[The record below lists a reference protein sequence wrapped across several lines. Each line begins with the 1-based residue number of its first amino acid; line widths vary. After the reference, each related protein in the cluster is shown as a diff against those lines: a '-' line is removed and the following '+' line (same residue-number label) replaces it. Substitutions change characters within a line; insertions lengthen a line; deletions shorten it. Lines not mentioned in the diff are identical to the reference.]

1 MYVKVSSQLTS
12 GIIEEHI
19 YAAGGYGAP
28 GKRRRK
34 RKNISPEIKEKH
46 NALQRERKIQK
57 LIIMNFSEGWHIIL
71 RYPKDDQPEDYEE
84 AESRFRRFRENISR
98 ELKKYDIPFRYIVV
112 TETGKKENHYHHH
125 IIVESLWDKGIDM
138 KALVR
143 EKWRK
148 FGTTSHSKLYDEGNY
163 EDLAKYLAKSDT
175 KEEQRQLRK
184 EGRNVPVYKCSR
196 NLKKPKIIKKETY
209 YGDIREPEAPK
220 GWFVDAGSLIQGTNP
235 YTGKK
240 FQRYFIKNT
249 PEKVIER
256 ALALKE
262 EKDEKPARILPE
274 VNLYIESAV
283 RNGEGE
289 CIYILEYIKKDGTPI
304 TKDATA
310 HYKGS
315 KQGLTL
321 RALIAGVSL
330 LKSDTRIK
338 VFTSDP
344 VVRSALKNRWPEKWE
359 KQKWNN
365 GKGKAVQCAG
375 LWKYIKENAWNHEY
389 TVPSESEKNTYHEW
403 SLRQL
408 EKAAAEHDKAEKKGE
423 SK

>member
-1 MYVKVSSQLTS
+1 MYVKVSSRLTS
-12 GIIEEHI
+12 GIIEVKE

-28 GKRRRK
+28 GKRRK
-34 RKNISPEIKEKH
+34 KKKNLSPEIVEKY
-46 NALQRERKIQK
+46 NSKQRERRLQK
-57 LIIMNFSEGWHIIL
+57 LILMNFQEGWHIIL
-71 RYPKDDQPEDYEE
+71 RYPKDDQPKSYEE
-84 AESRFRRFRENISR
+84 AEERFKRFRENMSR
-98 ELKKYDIPFRYIVV
+98 ELKKDGIPFRYIVV
-112 TETGKKENHYHHH
+112 TEAGKKENHYHHH

-138 KALVR
+138 PALVR

-175 KEEQRQLRK
+175 KEEQKEIRK
-184 EGRNVPVYKCSR
+184 EGRNVPRYRCSR
-196 NLKKPKIIKKETY
+196 NLKKPEVIAKETY
-209 YGDIREPEAPK
+209 YGDMREPEAPK
-220 GWFVDAGSLIQGTNP
+220 GWFVDPGSLIQGINP

-240 FQRYFIKNT
+240 YQRYFIKNT
-249 PEKVIER
+249 SEKVIER

-262 EKDEKPARILPE
+262 EKEEKPERILPK
-274 VNLYIESAV
+274 VNLYIESQV
-283 RNGEGE
+283 RDGEGE
-289 CIYILEYIKKDGTPI
+289 CIYVIEFIKKDGTPV
-304 TKDATA
+304 TKDAIG

-330 LKSDTRIK
+330 LKSDTQVK

-344 VVRSALKNRWPEKWE
+344 VVRSALKNRWPDKWE
-359 KQKWNN
+359 KQKYRN
-365 GKGKAVQCAG
+365 GKGKSVQCAG

-389 TVPSESEKNTYHEW
+389 IIPAESEKNSYHGW
-403 SLRQL
+403 SIQQL
-408 EKAAAEHDKAEKKGE
+408 AKAAAEYDKNQKKGE